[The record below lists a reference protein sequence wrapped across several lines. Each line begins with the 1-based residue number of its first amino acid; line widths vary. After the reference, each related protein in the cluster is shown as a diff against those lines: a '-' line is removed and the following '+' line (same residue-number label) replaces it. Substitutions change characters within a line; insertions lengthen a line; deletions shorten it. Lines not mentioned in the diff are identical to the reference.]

1 MVFRR
6 HAGLVKTS
14 LATLLPHAEAPD
26 PVVLASSLQ
35 VDESILA
42 ACLDLYHLSLHF
54 TTAPAF
60 DKVVTS
66 GDGESLK
73 ARRLLVAGRGLKLRS
88 GSAEILLEL
97 MRFHFTNDLLCKIEE
112 YERAAPPFQ
121 NVSGESVSPTMK
133 VGIVFNTL
141 GDTVLASRLAINA
154 ERLEEWHDFKTE
166 LTNVLNAGVVDI
178 SRARAAAAGAHTLA
192 RKNTP
197 NSGTRS
203 TDVDAVSKGAG
214 KGGGSESRIR
224 LNCGNLDT

>member
-1 MVFRR
+1 ME
-6 HAGLVKTS
+6 S
-14 LATLLPHAEAPD
+14 L
-26 PVVLASSLQ
+26 
-35 VDESILA
+35 
-42 ACLDLYHLSLHF
+42 
-54 TTAPAF
+54 
-60 DKVVTS
+60 
-66 GDGESLK
+66 DGESLK
-73 ARRLLVAGRGLKLRS
+73 ARPSLVS

-97 MRFHFTNDLLCKIEE
+97 MRFHFTNDLLCKIEK

-121 NVSGESVSPTMK
+121 NVSGESVPPTMK

-166 LTNVLNAGVVDI
+166 LTKVLNAGVVDI

-197 NSGTRS
+197 NSGTRP

-224 LNCGNLDT
+224 LNCGNLDM